1 MAEDKRVKVQV
12 TDLTKQ
18 FGDLLVCNQLN
29 FNVYEG
35 EFLVIVGP
43 TGCGKTTFLNLLST
57 LIPPTKGQIR
67 IDGEPVD
74 LKKHSLSYVFQE
86 PSSIPWLN
94 VDQNIRFGFDTKR
107 RAHLRNLPQTQERIK
122 ELIALTGLEPYLDAY
137 PKDLSVSLQQLVVL
151 ARCFAIDPDLLLMD
165 EPYGQLD
172 IKTRLALETELLNV
186 WRTLNKT
193 VLFVTHNIEEAVFLA
208 ERILVLTNK
217 PTTIK
222 KEMIVDLP
230 HPRDVTS
237 PEFVKLREE
246 VTDLIKW
253 W

>member
-1 MAEDKRVKVQV
+1 MKTNSQVKVQV
-12 TDLTKQ
+12 TNLTKR
-18 FGDLLVCNQLN
+18 FGDLLVTDNLT
-29 FNVYEG
+29 FDVYNG

-57 LIPPTKGQIR
+57 LIPPTDGQIR

-74 LKKHSLSYVFQE
+74 LKKHNLSYIFQE
-86 PSSIPWLN
+86 PSSIPWLT
-94 VDQNIRFGFDTKR
+94 VDQNISFGFETKR
-107 RAHLRNLPQTQERIK
+107 RQHLLKQPETKKRISDLK
-122 ELIALTGLEPYLDAY
+122 ALTGLDEFGDAF
-137 PKDLSVSLQQLVVL
+137 PKDLSVSLQQLVVIS
-151 ARCFAIDPDLLLMD
+151 RGFAIDPDLLLMD

-172 IKTRLALETELLNV
+172 IKTRLALESELLKV

-208 ERILVLTNK
+208 ERIIVLTNK
-217 PTTIK
+217 PTRIK
-222 KEMIVDLP
+222 KEMVIDLP

-237 PEFVKLREE
+237 PEFVKIREE
-246 VTDLIKW
+246 VTELIKW

>member
-1 MAEDKRVKVQV
+1 MGEEKRVKVQV
-12 TDLTKQ
+12 TNLTKQ
-18 FGDLLVCNQLN
+18 FGDLLVCNQLT
-29 FNVYEG
+29 FDVYEG

-57 LIPPTKGQIR
+57 LIPPSKGQIR

-94 VDQNIRFGFDTKR
+94 VEQNIKFGFDTKR
-107 RAHLRNLPQTQERIK
+107 RAHLRNLPKTQERIK
-122 ELIALTGLEPYLDAY
+122 ELIQLTGLEPYLEAY

-172 IKTRLALETELLNV
+172 IKTRLALESELLKV

-193 VLFVTHNIEEAVFLA
+193 VLFVTHNIEEAVYLA
-208 ERILVLTNK
+208 ERIIVLTNK

-222 KEMIVDLP
+222 KEMHVDLP